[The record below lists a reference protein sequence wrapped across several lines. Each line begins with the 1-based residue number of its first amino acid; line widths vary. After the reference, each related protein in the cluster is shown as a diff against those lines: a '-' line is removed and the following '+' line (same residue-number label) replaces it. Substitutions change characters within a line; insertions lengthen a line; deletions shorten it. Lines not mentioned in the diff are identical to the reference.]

1 MVEIKYVEIE
11 NKSFWSSLD
20 KDLSEKQFEKKIK
33 DKEGYVLYLDHQ
45 PIGILRYNLF
55 WDHIPFCTF
64 LFISHEFQG
73 KGYGKRLMEHW
84 ESDMRKQGYH
94 VVLTST
100 QVNENAQHFY
110 RNLGY
115 KDCGGMII
123 DVKGYEQPMEL
134 FMIKTIEI
142 DSMRI

>member
-55 WDHIPFCTF
+55 GIIF
-64 LFISHEFQG
+64 LFVHFFLFHMNFKE
-73 KGYGKRLMEHW
+73 KAME
-84 ESDMRKQGYH
+84 
-94 VVLTST
+94 
-100 QVNENAQHFY
+100 
-110 RNLGY
+110 
-115 KDCGGMII
+115 KD
-123 DVKGYEQPMEL
+123 
-134 FMIKTIEI
+134 
-142 DSMRI
+142 